1 MRGRVLALV
10 TLVLLAV
17 AGCGGV
23 DGGVRDEGGIGAGGR
38 AVVSPAAAVGEA
50 GPRPEAPAPPG
61 VALVYFLRYE
71 QPTPTRRRVD
81 EDRSALQ
88 SALIDLVE
96 GPTAA
101 EQSLRYRSALPVGT
115 TLRDVTVTNRVAIV
129 DLSAMPPEGAPGS
142 EALLAL
148 YQVVFTATA
157 PPGID
162 AVRVLVAGRPY
173 GLGSVVGEPNP
184 QEAPLTRSDLSF
196 VNAADVVPGALGC
209 AVAQEEGE
217 ETEPAGT
224 PVLRLG
230 APAEGALVDGTLR
243 VRGRLLEVPGPIV
256 IRLVQ
261 DDLEVLHR
269 VIDDRCLGRFAATIP
284 VPQGLVGEAF
294 VDVFVPG
301 EDGEPVVGIR
311 RGVTFAD

>member
-1 MRGRVLALV
+1 MRVWVVSLALFA
-10 TLVLLAV
+10 LIAS
-17 AGCGGV
+17 GCGGI
-23 DGGVRDEGGIGAGGR
+23 DSGVRDEGGIGAGGR
-38 AVVSPAAAVGEA
+38 AVVSPPAAVGEA
-50 GPRPEAPAPPG
+50 GPRPQAPAPPG

-101 EQSLRYRSALPVGT
+101 EQSLRYRSALPEGT

-129 DLSAMPPEGAPGS
+129 DLSAMPPEGTPGS

-184 QEAPLTRSDLSF
+184 QEAPLTRADLSF

-209 AVAQEEGE
+209 AVARGDDADEDAGE
-217 ETEPAGT
+217 
-224 PVLRLG
+224 PVLQLG
-230 APAEGALVDGTLR
+230 APAEGAIVDGTLR
-243 VRGRLLEVPGPIV
+243 VRGRLLVRSGPIV

-284 VPQGLVGEAF
+284 VPQGLVGDAF
-294 VDVFVPG
+294 LDVYVPG
-301 EDGEPVVGIR
+301 EDGEPVAGVR
-311 RGVTFAD
+311 RAIAFAG